1 LNALDL
7 YAVIEEELGFND
19 EIQELYQ
26 FYLDFASQHKVN
38 SLLDIGC
45 GQGNFLKQLS
55 DIHTLGID
63 LSQEQINIC
72 QQKGLNAKC
81 IDVNKLDEKF
91 QMATA
96 VFDVVNYLD
105 TSHLELFLQGASN
118 TLTKNGY
125 FLFDINTLYGFE
137 EIAEGSLNINK
148 KDKFIAIDAY
158 FEENK
163 LTTNINLFTKDNN
176 HYRREENHITQYYHS
191 KQTLKSLMKKC
202 GFQIL
207 KIVNFHLHS
216 EDEADKQIYIL
227 QKIK

>member
-105 TSHLELFLQGASN
+105 TSHLELFLQGA
-118 TLTKNGY
+118 
-125 FLFDINTLYGFE
+125 
-137 EIAEGSLNINK
+137 
-148 KDKFIAIDAY
+148 
-158 FEENK
+158 
-163 LTTNINLFTKDNN
+163 
-176 HYRREENHITQYYHS
+176 
-191 KQTLKSLMKKC
+191 
-202 GFQIL
+202 
-207 KIVNFHLHS
+207 
-216 EDEADKQIYIL
+216 
-227 QKIK
+227 